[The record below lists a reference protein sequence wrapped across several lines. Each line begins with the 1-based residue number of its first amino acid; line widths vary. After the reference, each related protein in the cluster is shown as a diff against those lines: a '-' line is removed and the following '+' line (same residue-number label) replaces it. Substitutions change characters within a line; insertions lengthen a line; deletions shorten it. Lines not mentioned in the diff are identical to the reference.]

1 MLYYIQYIT
10 NCAHKASF
18 TLRMRV
24 HGYDYSHVTNVYYY
38 RRDEWRQL
46 QLSLSSLCR
55 CIFDRFCVIQFD
67 SELTPNEEL
76 LFKILKLSCQF
87 PRGLKKGIFLSPE
100 DSLTEALFIWSW
112 RAPGHPPPEP
122 TLPRVYME
130 KE

>member
-87 PRGLKKGIFLSPE
+87 PRGLVPAKKRYFPV
-100 DSLTEALFIWSW
+100 
-112 RAPGHPPPEP
+112 
-122 TLPRVYME
+122 PRGFVD
-130 KE
+130 